1 MIHSSHRERKIKAVA
16 EVLAMISD
24 THPELVRHRPP
35 VRETDEWMRESPTE
49 FCAGLDRYAE
59 RATGI
64 KRQDR
69 RAPGRAYVPAR
80 PRRHARAAS
89 AEREK
94 VVNKNRLSN
103 AAAPPCHAIL
113 RRVFGL
119 VSSCCARTVNE
130 STCIG
135 LDKTSG

>member
-1 MIHSSHRERKIKAVA
+1 MHAL
-16 EVLAMISD
+16 LA
-24 THPELVRHRPP
+24 
-35 VRETDEWMRESPTE
+35 
-49 FCAGLDRYAE
+49 
-59 RATGI
+59 
-64 KRQDR
+64 
-69 RAPGRAYVPAR
+69 
-80 PRRHARAAS
+80 

-103 AAAPPCHAIL
+103 AAAPAL

-119 VSSCCARTVNE
+119 VSSSCARTVNE